1 MSAIFLNSNDW
12 LHILLRLALAL
23 LMGFT
28 IGFNRK
34 RNGRQADIKTFM
46 LVGMGSALFVM
57 IPLQAAG
64 SDNLGAT
71 ANALSRTIQGVTSGV
86 GFIGAGLI
94 LQECPKESSVPKVS
108 GLATAASIWIVAALG
123 AAIGCGLWHLGV
135 LGTLFTL
142 ATLIGIKRNRK
153 LDGRG

>member
-57 IPLQAAG
+57 IPLLAG
-64 SDNLGAT
+64 GGNLSAT
-71 ANALSRTIQGVTSGV
+71 TNALSRTIQGVTSGV

-108 GLATAASIWIVAALG
+108 GLATAASVWIVAALG

-142 ATLIGIKRNRK
+142 ATLIGIKRNRSI
-153 LDGRG
+153 DSRG

>member
-1 MSAIFLNSNDW
+1 MSAIFLTNNDW

-23 LMGFT
+23 LVGFM
-28 IGFNRK
+28 IGFNRQ
-34 RNGRQADIKTFM
+34 RNGKPADIKTFM

-57 IPLQAAG
+57 IPLLAG
-64 SDNLGAT
+64 GDSLDST
-71 ANALSRTIQGVTSGV
+71 TNALSRTIQGVTSGV

-142 ATLIGIKRNRK
+142 ATLICVKGNRK
-153 LDGRG
+153 LDSRG